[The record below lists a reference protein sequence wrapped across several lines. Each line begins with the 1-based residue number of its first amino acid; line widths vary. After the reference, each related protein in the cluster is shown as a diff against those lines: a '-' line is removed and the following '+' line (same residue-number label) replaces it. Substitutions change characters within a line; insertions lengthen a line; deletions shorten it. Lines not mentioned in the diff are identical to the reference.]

1 MSENKSSISNAS
13 SYREIGEFWD
23 THDLGD
29 FEDQTY
35 PVEFEVRIESSRVYV
50 PVEKEVAAKLRA
62 AAENHGLSTETLLD
76 QWLKEK
82 IAENAVC
89 K

>member
-1 MSENKSSISNAS
+1 MSDNKSSISNAS

-35 PVEFEVRIESSRVYV
+35 PVEFEVHIESSRVYV
-50 PVEKEVAAKLRA
+50 PVEKDVAAKLRA

-82 IAENAVC
+82 IAEKAVR

>member
-1 MSENKSSISNAS
+1 MSANKSSISNAS

-23 THDLGD
+23 VHDLGD

-35 PVEFEVRIESSRVYV
+35 PVDLEVRIESSRVYV
-50 PVEKEVAAKLRA
+50 PVEKDVAAKLRA
-62 AAENHGLSTETLLD
+62 AAGNHGLSAETLLN

-82 IAENAVC
+82 IAEEAAG

>member
-1 MSENKSSISNAS
+1 MSENKSSISKAS

-29 FEDQTY
+29 FEGQTY
-35 PVEFEVRIESSRVYV
+35 PVEFDVHIESSRVYV
-50 PVEKEVAAKLRA
+50 PVEKDVAAKLRA
-62 AAENHGLSTETLLD
+62 AAETRGLSTDSLLD

-82 IAENAVC
+82 IAEEPVG
-89 K
+89 

>member
-1 MSENKSSISNAS
+1 MERVRSPHGKVK
-13 SYREIGEFWD
+13 
-23 THDLGD
+23 
-29 FEDQTY
+29 Q
-35 PVEFEVRIESSRVYV
+35 PRIESSRLYV
-50 PVEKEVAAKLRA
+50 PVEKDVAAKLRA